1 MSWNFKD
8 MVGQKYGKLT
18 IIERAENDKHGNACW
33 RCRCSCG
40 AEVTVVGQS
49 LRKGN
54 TKSCGCL
61 HDEGNRTTHGMKH
74 SKIYKTWRGIKSRCY
89 NPNNKSFKNYGG
101 RGITMYEP
109 WINDFQAFFA
119 YVSTLEHYGEDG
131 YTLDREDNDGNYE
144 PGNLRWADRKTQ
156 SRNRR
161 GRRIVEYNGEKM
173 TLAEAAEKS
182 GINYDTL
189 LMRYRAGDYERGR
202 LFRPVRGD
210 RND

>member
-1 MSWNFKD
+1 MGKFQD
-8 MVGQKYGKLT
+8 LRGQKFGRLLVL
-18 IIERAENDKHGNACW
+18 ERAENDKNGRPAW
-33 RCRCSCG
+33 RCACDCG
-40 AEVTVVGQS
+40 NELVVRGGS
-49 LRKGN
+49 LRSGN
-54 TKSCGCL
+54 TQSCGCL
-61 HDEGNRTTHGMKH
+61 CGQTHGMTE
-74 SKIYKTWRGIKSRCY
+74 SKIYNTWHDIKKRCF
-89 NPNNKSFKNYGG
+89 NPNCQDYANYGG
-101 RGITMYEP
+101 RNIAMYAP
-109 WINDFQAFFA
+109 WIDDFLAFYD
-119 YVSTLEHYGEDG
+119 YVSKLEHFGEKG
-131 YTLDREDNDGNYE
+131 FTLDRKDSNGNYE